1 MHKKALLVTRVSGFV
16 PQFEMN
22 NVKILQEMGYEVHY
36 ASNYNTVV
44 YGQDNSRLADTGIRR
59 HSIHFCRSPFS
70 LEVLRAYRELVQLML
85 EEKFELIHCHMPLT
99 GILTRKAAEKV
110 RRMTGRRTEVLY
122 TAHGLH
128 FFKGAP
134 LGNWLYY
141 MPERHYAR
149 YTDKLILINQED
161 YERGSHFPVRGS
173 VEFVPGVG
181 IRPMPDPDPAF
192 DLRSQYG
199 IPEDHKIVVS
209 VGELTESKNQ
219 SVLIRAMD
227 RFRRDK
233 LTCIICGTGPVK
245 DRLEQQIKEMYL
257 QDKVILAGYCTNIP
271 DILRQSDIFAFPSM
285 REGLPVALMEAMQ
298 AGLPVMAADIRG
310 NHDLI
315 RDGEGGFL
323 FTENLPEDYAQA
335 IRYFLKYPDEA
346 ARMGKWNRKQV
357 DNFSLGVVEKRMR
370 EIYHA
375 AEAMEGA

>member
-1 MHKKALLVTRVSGFV
+1 
-16 PQFEMN
+16 
-22 NVKILQEMGYEVHY
+22 
-36 ASNYNTVV
+36 
-44 YGQDNSRLADTGIRR
+44 
-59 HSIHFCRSPFS
+59 
-70 LEVLRAYRELVQLML
+70 
-85 EEKFELIHCHMPLT
+85 
-99 GILTRKAAEKV
+99 
-110 RRMTGRRTEVLY
+110 MTGRRTAVLY

-271 DILRQSDIFAFPSM
+271 DILRQSDFFAFPSM

-323 FTENLPEDYAQA
+323 FNENLPEDYAQA